1 MDAFEKTIKKLWKQ
15 KSISFIEEIEFIWI
29 ENVSKSLKDDQ
40 LLEGTDV
47 KIKFSK
53 QDPFTRS
60 TGNNILK
67 VAMYAWD
74 GNSFPGN
81 SRHIKRIVQNK
92 LIFNGKI

>member
-53 QDPFTRS
+53 KDPFTRK
-60 TGNNILK
+60 TGDNSLK

-74 GNSFPGN
+74 GNSFPGIIDILRE
-81 SRHIKRIVQNK
+81 S
-92 LIFNGKI
+92 FKIS